1 MYGSNALRRHLY
13 VSAAGR
19 EQTRSP
25 PLTYRRGM
33 PIAKSKQQSK
43 ATTKTPP
50 PFSRDPKIEALAES
64 CTRFLA
70 GDGPRTADKLLALIS
85 PGTAIDYYGLGGA
98 VTELET
104 EVAALLGKQ
113 SALFFPTGTMAQQ
126 TTIRVHADR
135 RQRRSVV
142 FHPACHMETNEER
155 GYQHL
160 HGLFGIPAGPR
171 EEPLSM
177 ASLAQVHEPVAALL
191 LELPQRALGGT
202 LPSWKDLVAQ
212 TDWARERGAAVHLDG
227 ARLWEATPFY
237 KTKHRKS
244 IVDIAALFDT
254 VYVSFYKGLGGIAGC
269 CVAGDTDLIE
279 ELSVW
284 RTRHGGRSFGMWPY
298 AAAAHTALQLRLPRM
313 PAYYRHARAIADAVR
328 DIPGV
333 EVLPEPVQSPM
344 MHLRFAAPLE
354 TIRERVV
361 QIAKTDKVWTFS
373 RPWASLGPKLQ
384 EFELSVGD
392 ATLQLSPEEIR
403 DIFVRLVEAP
413 GTKKSA
419 RRSPS

>member
-1 MYGSNALRRHLY
+1 MPSSRTKKQR
-13 VSAAGR
+13 AG
-19 EQTRSP
+19 
-25 PLTYRRGM
+25 
-33 PIAKSKQQSK
+33 
-43 ATTKTPP
+43 TTKTPP
-50 PFSRDPKIEALAES
+50 AFSRDLKLESLAAS

-70 GDGPRTADKLLALIS
+70 ADGPRTADKLLALIQ
-85 PGTAIDYYGLGGA
+85 PGTEIDYYGLGGA
-98 VTELET
+98 VSELEQ
-104 EVAALLGKQ
+104 EVAALLGKP

-126 TTIRVHADR
+126 ATIRVHADR

-160 HGLFGIPAGPR
+160 HGLFGVPAGPR
-171 EEPLSM
+171 DEPLSL
-177 ASLAQVHEPVAALL
+177 ASLEQVHEPIAALL

-202 LPSWKDLVAQ
+202 LPSWGDLVAQ
-212 TDWARERGAAVHLDG
+212 VNWARSRGAAVHLDG
-227 ARLWEATPFY
+227 ARLWESTPYY
-237 KTKHRKS
+237 KAKHRKS
-244 IVDIAALFDT
+244 IADIAALFDT

-269 CVAGDTDLIE
+269 CVVGDTDLLE

-284 RTRHGGRSFGMWPY
+284 RTRHGGRSFGLWPY
-298 AAAAHTALQLRLPRM
+298 AAAALTALRMRLPRM
-313 PAYYRHARAIADAVR
+313 PAYYRHALAIAAAVR

-344 MHLRFAAPLE
+344 MHLRFSVGLE
-354 TIRERVV
+354 AMRERVAD
-361 QIAKTDKVWTFS
+361 IARTDKVWTFS

-403 DIFVRLVEAP
+403 DLFVRLVEPPRAR
-413 GTKKSA
+413 KASRAA
-419 RRSPS
+419 RR